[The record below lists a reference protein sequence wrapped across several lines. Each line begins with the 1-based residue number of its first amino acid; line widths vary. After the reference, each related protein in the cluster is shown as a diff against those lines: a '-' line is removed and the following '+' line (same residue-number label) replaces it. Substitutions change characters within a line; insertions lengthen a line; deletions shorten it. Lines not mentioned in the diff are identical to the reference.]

1 MKWHLVSLSVVA
13 DNAILSRL
21 ELGRP
26 TGCIL
31 LFVDLRFASPSNHH
45 TSWRLEV
52 LAFLLISFRAFYQTT
67 LLQMCREGLC
77 IGIAGQARVWIPNN
91 DSRGL
96 AMARAFCDF
105 CLKDFGLI
113 SVPDI
118 FYRRLTEGDELIIL
132 ATDGPGYG
140 MFSRTRE
147 AVDIMASAPGRATAS
162 CPRSRGLCGSG
173 LEAQVPQFEER

>member
-1 MKWHLVSLSVVA
+1 
-13 DNAILSRL
+13 
-21 ELGRP
+21 
-26 TGCIL
+26 
-31 LFVDLRFASPSNHH
+31 
-45 TSWRLEV
+45 
-52 LAFLLISFRAFYQTT
+52 
-67 LLQMCREGLC
+67 
-77 IGIAGQARVWIPNN
+77 
-91 DSRGL
+91 
-96 AMARAFCDF
+96 MARAFCDF

-173 LEAQVPQFEER
+173 LEAQDTPDEPCAAPLEEDTVEKTTMPTLEKVPQEEEEEEKPVNSRLGQSKRSLAESIANSEDDEWSALEGVARVNSLCSLPRFLSGDARSTSWRRGL